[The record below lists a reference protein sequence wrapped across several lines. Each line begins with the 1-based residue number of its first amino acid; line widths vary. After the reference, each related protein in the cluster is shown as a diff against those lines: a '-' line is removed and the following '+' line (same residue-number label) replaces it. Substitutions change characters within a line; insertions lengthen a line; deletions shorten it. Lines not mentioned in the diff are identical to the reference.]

1 MKSRQ
6 SLDIIEQPHPQNHYD
21 GFQSNG
27 GGGGNRPK
35 RGRTNSTS
43 TTASSVNEISD
54 SSNAFELNGIGNGK
68 QKN

>member
-27 GGGGNRPK
+27 GGGNRPK

-43 TTASSVNEISD
+43 TTASSVNEIGSD
-54 SSNAFELNGIGNGK
+54 AFELNGIGNGK
-68 QKN
+68 QKS

>member
-1 MKSRQ
+1 METETTLCKPPQ
-6 SLDIIEQPHPQNHYD
+6 SNYE

-27 GGGGNRPK
+27 GGGGRPK

-43 TTASSVNEISD
+43 TTASSVNEISVHD
-54 SSNAFELNGIGNGK
+54 SNAFELNGIGNGK